1 MTDQPAPTPP
11 PAGPPAAT
19 YPATLSFS
27 LPDRVARWRPLVHWL
42 LAIPHFVVLYVLS
55 IVALIAVIPAWFS
68 GVILGKVPRGLLNF
82 EAMVLRYSASVGAY
96 VNFLHGTYPPFA
108 FAADTTDPGRD
119 PHVRFDVEPQVEGR
133 SRLTIF
139 FRAFMVIPHAVV
151 LYFLGIAAAVVT
163 FIAFFAVIFLGRWP
177 GGMRD
182 FVLGYLRW
190 SQRLSAYYLLLTDEY
205 PPFSLD

>member
-11 PAGPPAAT
+11 PAGPPTTT

-27 LPDRVARWRPLVHWL
+27 LPDHVARWRPLVHWL
-42 LAIPHFVVLYVLS
+42 LAIPHFLVLYVLTLVS
-55 IVALIAVIPAWFS
+55 FLALVPAWFS
-68 GVILGKVPRGLLNF
+68 GVILGKVPRGLLSF
-82 EAMVLRYSASVGAY
+82 EAMVLRYNASVGAY
-96 VNFLHGTYPPFA
+96 VYFLHGDYPPFS
-108 FAADTTDPGRD
+108 FATDTADPGRD

-139 FRAFMVIPHAVV
+139 FRAFMVIPHFVV
-151 LYFLGIAAAVVT
+151 LYFLALATGVVL

-190 SQRLSAYYLLLTDEY
+190 SQRVAAYYVLLTDEY

>member
-1 MTDQPAPTPP
+1 MTTLPPQPAAA
-11 PAGPPAAT
+11 AGPPAPA
-19 YPATLSFS
+19 YPATLTYD

-42 LAIPHFVVLYVLS
+42 LLVPHFVVIVVLTIPLYFV
-55 IVALIAVIPAWFS
+55 LIASWFC
-68 GVILGKVPRGLLNF
+68 GVVLGKVPRPLLNYS
-82 EAMVLRYSASVGAY
+82 AMYLRYNASLTAY
-96 VNFLHGTYPPFA
+96 YYFLHGTYPPFA

-139 FRAFMVIPHAVV
+139 FRAIMVIPHFFV
-151 LYFLGIAAAVVT
+151 LYFLGIAAAVLT
-163 FIAFFAVIFLGRWP
+163 FIGFFAVLFTAHWP
-177 GGMRD
+177 SGLRE

-190 SQRLSAYYLLLTDEY
+190 AQRVGAYYLLLTDEY

>member
-11 PAGPPAAT
+11 PAGPPAPT
-19 YPATLSFS
+19 YPVTLSYS

-55 IVALIAVIPAWFS
+55 IVAFLAVIPAWFS

-82 EAMVLRYSASVGAY
+82 EAMVLRYSASVNAY
-96 VNFLHGTYPPFA
+96 LYFLHGTYPPFA

-139 FRAFMVIPHAVV
+139 FRAFMVIPHVVV
-151 LYFLGIAAAVVT
+151 LYFLALAAGIVLV
-163 FIAFFAVIFLGRWP
+163 IGFFAVLFLGRWP
-177 GGMRD
+177 EGLRNFLVG
-182 FVLGYLRW
+182 FLRW
-190 SQRLSAYYLLLTDEY
+190 NQRVTAYYVLLTDQY